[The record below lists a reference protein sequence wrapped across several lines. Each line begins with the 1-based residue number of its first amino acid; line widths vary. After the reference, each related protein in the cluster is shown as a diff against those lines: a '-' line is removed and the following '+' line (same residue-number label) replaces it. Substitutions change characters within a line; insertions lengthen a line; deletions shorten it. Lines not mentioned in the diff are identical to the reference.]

1 MALVIKDRVKETTTT
16 TGTGSYT
23 LAGAEAG
30 FQSFS
35 VIGDGNTTYYA
46 CTDGTD
52 FEVGI
57 GTFTASGTQLSRTT
71 ILSSSDSDATVDWSA
86 GEKLIFVTQPAAKA
100 NYLDTD
106 GYVTGT
112 EVKTHLDL
120 NTTVSNKPSYAE
132 GRLFYDKTN
141 GSLGFYNDESDI
153 TLQVG
158 QEQYIRIY
166 NNTASTIDNGAPV
179 YLTGESGTVPTIS
192 PANASG
198 TYEQSQAVGLATH
211 SIEASTYGYVTVHG
225 LVGDIDTSHLSVG
238 EHVHVGI
245 NAGTTQEA
253 SPTYPNFPTD
263 IGLCLISNAST
274 GCIYVNIQTHAF
286 ESFRSTGNSH
296 FDADVT
302 IQGDLTVNGT
312 QTITN
317 SNNISLSGAFQ
328 YLNSG
333 DTISSPSFTGTGL
346 NDASF
351 TGHYNGTTSNK
362 VFYVKIDSSHGNDD
376 TFKWSTDNFVTT
388 EASLITITG
397 DDQALEDGIS
407 VKFNATS
414 GHTVNDQWTGQATP
428 VEVDTGIGSNRNTGT
443 TGVGYTHIGMYYD
456 VSTNYWTFFDEYSP
470 EPTGTIDVSHAS
482 FSYGDIKANSFI
494 GILAG
499 NANSSS
505 VLANPRTISL
515 SGDASGSV
523 SFDGSVDVD
532 ITVTV
537 ANDSHTHDTR
547 YVQKS
552 GDNMGSATLE
562 LGTVDLGDWTIT
574 EDSGSLFF
582 KYQGANKF
590 KLDNT
595 GTLSVTNDVQTDDTI

>member
-57 GTFTASGTQLSRTT
+57 GNYTASGTQLSRTT

-86 GEKLIFVTQPAAKA
+86 GEKLIFVTQPADKA
-100 NYLDTD
+100 VFKDTSGQLSATDIDEYLDFN
-106 GYVTGT
+106 TGS
-112 EVKTHLDL
+112 
-120 NTTVSNKPSYAE
+120 SNPSHSE
-132 GRLFYDKTN
+132 GRLFFDQGRESIAY
-141 GSLGFYNDESDI
+141 YNSNSDM
-153 TLQVG
+153 TVHTG
-158 QEQYIRIY
+158 QDTVLKVY
-166 NNTASTIDNGAPV
+166 NNSGGTISAGSPV
-179 YLTGESGTVPTIS
+179 YLTGESGATPTI
-192 PANASG
+192 AKADA
-198 TYEQSQAVGLATH
+198 TTAAKAAAVGILPTDIANN
-211 SIEASTYGYVTVHG
+211 AYGFVVTGGIVFF
-225 LVGDIDTSHLSVG
+225 DTSALTVG
-238 EHVHVGI
+238 ERVHVGI
-245 NAGTTQEA
+245 AAGSTVTAAPSYPYYTTDLGLVLLSSA
-253 SPTYPNFPTD
+253 SNGCVYIETQPHTFD
-263 IGLCLISNAST
+263 LIR
-274 GCIYVNIQTHAF
+274 V
-286 ESFRSTGNSH
+286 TGNSH

-302 IQGDLTVNGT
+302 VEGDLTVNGT
-312 QTITN
+312 QTVTS
-317 SNNISLSGAFQ
+317 SNNIALSGAFQ

-333 DTISSPSFTGTGL
+333 DTITSPSFTGTGL

-362 VFYVKIDSSHGNDD
+362 VFYVKIDSSHALDD

-428 VEVDTGIGSNRNTGT
+428 VDIDTGIGSNRNTGT
-443 TGVGYTHIGMYYD
+443 SGVGYTHVGMYYD

-499 NANSSS
+499 NANSAS

-523 SFDGSVDVD
+523 SFDGSADVD

-582 KYQGANKF
+582 KYQGTNKF

>member
-57 GTFTASGTQLSRTT
+57 GTYNASGTQLSRTT

-86 GEKLIFVTQPAAKA
+86 GEKLIFVTQPADKA
-100 NYLDTD
+100 VLKDVSGQLSATDIDEYLDFN
-106 GYVTGT
+106 TGS
-112 EVKTHLDL
+112 
-120 NTTVSNKPSYAE
+120 SNPSHSA
-132 GRLFYDKTN
+132 GRLFYDQSRDSIAYYNSNSDLTIHTGQDTVLRVYN
-141 GSLGFYNDESDI
+141 GTG
-153 TLQVG
+153 
-158 QEQYIRIY
+158 
-166 NNTASTIDNGAPV
+166 STITAGSPV
-179 YLTGESGTVPTIS
+179 YLTGESGAVPTIAKAS
-192 PANASG
+192 ATSEAASMAIGILPSDIANG
-198 TYEQSQAVGLATH
+198 GYGFVVTH
-211 SIEASTYGYVTVHG
+211 GIVFF
-225 LVGDIDTSHLSVG
+225 DTSSLTVG
-238 EHVHVGI
+238 ERVHVGVT
-245 NAGTTQEA
+245 AGTLGTLP
-253 SPTYPNFPTD
+253 PTYPYYTTD
-263 IGLCLISNAST
+263 IGLVLLSSASN
-274 GCIYVNIQTHAF
+274 GCVYIELQPHTFDVM
-286 ESFRSTGNSH
+286 RVTGNAH
-296 FDADVT
+296 FD
-302 IQGDLTVNGT
+302 QDLTVDGDLVINGT

-317 SNNISLSGAFQ
+317 SNNISLSGALQ
-328 YLNSG
+328 YLNAG
-333 DTISSPSFTGTGL
+333 DTITSPTFTGTGL
-346 NDASF
+346 NDAEF
-351 TGHYNGTTSNK
+351 TGHYSGTSSNK
-362 VFYVKIDSSHGNDD
+362 TFKVKITTQHHAQTEDL
-376 TFKWSTDNFVTT
+376 FRWSTDNFVTQSA
-388 EASLITITG
+388 EIEITG

-407 VKFNATS
+407 VKFNATR
-414 GHTVNDQWTGQATP
+414 GHTINDIWAGTASPVN
-428 VEVDTGIGSNRNTGT
+428 VDTGIGSNRNTGT
-443 TGVGYTHIGMYYD
+443 SGVGYTHVGMYYD
-456 VSTNYWTFFDEYSP
+456 ISTNYWTFFDEYSP

-523 SFDGSVDVD
+523 SFDGSADVD

>member
-57 GTFTASGTQLSRTT
+57 GTYTASGTQLSRTT

-100 NYLDTD
+100 NYLDVD

-120 NTTVSNKPSYAE
+120 NTTVANKPSYAE

-158 QEQYIRIY
+158 QEQYIRVY
-166 NNTASTIDNGAPV
+166 NNTASTIGNGTPV
-179 YLTGESGTVPTIS
+179 YLTGESGTVPTVS

-245 NAGTTQEA
+245 TAGTTQEA
-253 SPTYPNFPTD
+253 SPTYPNFPTE

-274 GCIYVNIQTHAF
+274 GCIYVSIQTHAF
-286 ESFRSTGNSH
+286 QSFRSTGNSH

-317 SNNISLSGAFQ
+317 SNNIALSGAFQ

-351 TGHYNGTTSNK
+351 TGHYTGTTSNK

-407 VKFNATS
+407 VKFNASS
-414 GHTVNDQWTGQATP
+414 GHTVNEQWTGQATP

-443 TGVGYTHIGMYYD
+443 TGVGYTHVGMYYD

-523 SFDGSVDVD
+523 SFDGSADVD

-552 GDNMGSATLE
+552 GDTMTGALE
-562 LGTVDLGDWTIT
+562 VPTVDLGDWTIT

-582 KYQGANKF
+582 KYQGTNKF

>member
-158 QEQYIRIY
+158 QEQYIRVY

>member
-57 GTFTASGTQLSRTT
+57 GNYTASGTQLSRTT

-86 GEKLIFVTQPAAKA
+86 GEKLIFVTQPADKA
-100 NYLDTD
+100 VFKDTSGQLSATDIDEYLDFN
-106 GYVTGT
+106 TGS
-112 EVKTHLDL
+112 
-120 NTTVSNKPSYAE
+120 SNPSHSE
-132 GRLFYDKTN
+132 GRLFFDQGRESIAY
-141 GSLGFYNDESDI
+141 YNSNSDMTI
-153 TLQVG
+153 HTG
-158 QEQYIRIY
+158 QDTVLKVY
-166 NNTASTIDNGAPV
+166 NNSGGTISAGSPV
-179 YLTGESGTVPTIS
+179 YLTGESGATPTI
-192 PANASG
+192 AKADA
-198 TYEQSQAVGLATH
+198 TTEMKAEAVGVLPTA
-211 SIEASTYGYVTVHG
+211 IANNAYGFVVTGGIVFF
-225 LVGDIDTSHLSVG
+225 DTSALTVG
-238 EHVHVGI
+238 ERVHVGI
-245 NAGTTQEA
+245 AAGSTVTAPPSYPYYTTDLGLVLLSSA
-253 SPTYPNFPTD
+253 SN
-263 IGLCLISNAST
+263 
-274 GCIYVNIQTHAF
+274 GCVYLEIQPHTF
-286 ESFRSTGNSH
+286 DVMRVTGNSH

-302 IQGDLTVNGT
+302 VEGDLTVNGT
-312 QTITN
+312 QTITS
-317 SNNISLSGAFQ
+317 SNNIALSGAFQ

-333 DTISSPSFTGTGL
+333 DTITSPSFTGTGL

-407 VKFNATS
+407 VKFNAAS

-428 VEVDTGIGSNRNTGT
+428 VDIDTGIGSNRNTGT
-443 TGVGYTHIGMYYD
+443 SGVGYTHVGMFYD

-523 SFDGSVDVD
+523 SFDGSADVD

-582 KYQGANKF
+582 KYQGTNKF